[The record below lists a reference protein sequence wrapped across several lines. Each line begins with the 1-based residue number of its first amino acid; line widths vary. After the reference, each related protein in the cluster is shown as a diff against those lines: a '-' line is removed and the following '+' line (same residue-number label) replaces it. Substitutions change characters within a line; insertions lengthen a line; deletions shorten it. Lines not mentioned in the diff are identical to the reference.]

1 MSESTTTKS
10 SIAMAVLLALHAMCG
25 VALLRLLLKLV
36 PQYVKIFQDFNAKL
50 PNLTI
55 MVIDLSRILGMYW
68 FVLVSGL
75 AAGDI
80 AIMLSLNYAR
90 RPPLMIVWGVLVWLA
105 EMLLIGVILPAL
117 IVPLDA
123 LITNLSK

>member
-1 MSESTTTKS
+1 
-10 SIAMAVLLALHAMCG
+10 
-25 VALLRLLLKLV
+25 
-36 PQYVKIFQDFNAKL
+36 
-50 PNLTI
+50 
-55 MVIDLSRILGMYW
+55 MYW